1 MHVHS
6 FLPVILQSLIMELQ
20 VLKEMELNKTYAIY
34 TVEHDSKT
42 ENVPTEKADFDAT
55 LSFLDSY

>member
-6 FLPVILQSLIMELQ
+6 FLPVILQSLI
-20 VLKEMELNKTYAIY
+20 MELNKTYAIY

-55 LSFLDSY
+55 LSFLDSF

>member
-34 TVEHDSKT
+34 TVEQDSKT

-55 LSFLDSY
+55 LSFLDSF

>member
-1 MHVHS
+1 M
-6 FLPVILQSLIMELQ
+6 ILQSLIMELQ

-55 LSFLDSY
+55 LSFLDSF